1 VKQTYQFVR
10 VIGNFS
16 RYFGHLTEVGID
28 DSDLRATLC
37 WPIELILQQCLIAFR
52 EEYLDLASFYAAI
65 IPRGVLA
72 KGPPVAG
79 RSHFWTISLQPPQ

>member
-1 VKQTYQFVR
+1 
-10 VIGNFS
+10 
-16 RYFGHLTEVGID
+16 
-28 DSDLRATLC
+28 
-37 WPIELILQQCLIAFR
+37 LIAFR